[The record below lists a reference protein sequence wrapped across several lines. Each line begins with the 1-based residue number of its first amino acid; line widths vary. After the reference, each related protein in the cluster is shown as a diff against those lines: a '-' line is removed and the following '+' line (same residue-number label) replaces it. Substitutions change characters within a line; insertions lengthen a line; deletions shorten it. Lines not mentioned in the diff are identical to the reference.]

1 MPRAHYSVIKQLQV
15 VFSISVILLVF
26 SLVASFYSTQRLIT
40 NSELVNHTNEVL
52 LESENIMS
60 HLKDAETGQRGYLI
74 TLDPDF
80 LQPYTGAYDKA
91 NRSYNTLKNLTIDN
105 KVQQKNLDEAKRL
118 YDAKF
123 NQMQLIIDLVR
134 RKGMAVSRDTA
145 RQNDEMIKGKK
156 IMDNLRSVIEQ
167 IKKEENNILQS
178 RLEKQSFYI
187 TYTPIVLAIAAIVS
201 ILITGFSYTRI
212 KNELDTKLKEQI
224 KREEAFEE
232 ANRRISVMEGITGRI
247 AQGDYTSRSQDTR
260 DDELGRIGRAL
271 NAMVESLEMSFN
283 DLERRNW
290 LQTGSAEIN
299 NAINGERNA
308 RKLASNLINTLT
320 HFIGVPVG
328 TVYFMESDL
337 SYKLISSYASS
348 TAPEVVYIE
357 KGLVGQAIKEK
368 QIMLVNDL
376 PDNYLVVESSLGQ
389 TPISSL
395 VIMPLVYANMCIGVI
410 ELGFLRSPNEL
421 ELELLK
427 SNADD
432 IAVGVNA
439 ALDYIKLQ
447 NFLEETQAQAE
458 ELQAQHNELENLNAE
473 LEAQS
478 QKLQASEE
486 ELRVQQE
493 ELLQSNTE
501 LEERS
506 LLLEEKNEEIQRK
519 AEELEISTR
528 YKSEFLANM
537 SHELRTPLNS
547 ILLLSRL
554 LAENNENHLS
564 KDEVEYAQVINNS
577 GNGLLGLID
586 EILDLSKIEAGQMKL
601 EFMNVS
607 TNEITDEL
615 KALFTPLAKDKK
627 LDFKVKVADTIPAY
641 LETDRLRLGQILKNL
656 LSNAIKFTSEG
667 EVSLTLEKDTKYDN
681 SVRFIVRDTGI
692 GIPKEKQHLIFEAFQ
707 QADGSTKR
715 KYGGTGLGLSISRE
729 LVKLLGGELVVT
741 SEVNKGSEFTLHLP
755 ISKLNRIE
763 IEEIEVTPVII
774 KKEEEKPQP
783 AKEKTT
789 EFLSTTIPA
798 NIPDDRQSIERDDKV
813 ILIIEDDTA
822 FAKSLLDYSRKKGYK
837 GIVSVRGDEGLK
849 LAGLYKPAGILLDI
863 QLPIMSGWEVMD
875 ALKADPQTRPIPVHI
890 MSSHKMKTES
900 LLKGAVDFVNKP
912 MAFEQMKD
920 VFEKIEY
927 VLNRNAKKVLIIEDN
942 PKHAKALAYF
952 LETFNINSELKSDVD
967 QGIQALRRKDI
978 DCVIL
983 DMGIPD
989 SKAYDMLEQAR
1000 KDPDFENLPIIIFTG
1015 KSLSLSEELKIKKY
1029 ADSIIVKTA
1038 HSYQRM
1044 LDEVSLF
1051 LHLVEDN
1058 KQSEKKEG
1066 RYKKLGE
1073 LSQILKGKN
1082 VLVADD
1088 DIRNIFSLS
1097 KALENYQMNVI
1108 TALDGKEAL
1117 QKLEENAH
1125 IDIVLLDMMMP
1136 QMDGYETAR
1145 KIRENYLWKDMPVIA
1160 VTAKAMTGDRE
1171 KCIQAGA
1178 SDYIT
1183 KPVDIDQLLSL
1194 LRVWLYERS

>member
-271 NAMVESLEMSFN
+271 NAMAESLETSFN

-432 IAVGVNA
+432 IAVA
-439 ALDYIKLQ
+439 
-447 NFLEETQAQAE
+447 
-458 ELQAQHNELENLNAE
+458 
-473 LEAQS
+473 
-478 QKLQASEE
+478 
-486 ELRVQQE
+486 
-493 ELLQSNTE
+493 
-501 LEERS
+501 
-506 LLLEEKNEEIQRK
+506 
-519 AEELEISTR
+519 
-528 YKSEFLANM
+528 
-537 SHELRTPLNS
+537 
-547 ILLLSRL
+547 
-554 LAENNENHLS
+554 
-564 KDEVEYAQVINNS
+564 
-577 GNGLLGLID
+577 
-586 EILDLSKIEAGQMKL
+586 
-601 EFMNVS
+601 
-607 TNEITDEL
+607 
-615 KALFTPLAKDKK
+615 
-627 LDFKVKVADTIPAY
+627 
-641 LETDRLRLGQILKNL
+641 
-656 LSNAIKFTSEG
+656 
-667 EVSLTLEKDTKYDN
+667 
-681 SVRFIVRDTGI
+681 
-692 GIPKEKQHLIFEAFQ
+692 
-707 QADGSTKR
+707 
-715 KYGGTGLGLSISRE
+715 
-729 LVKLLGGELVVT
+729 
-741 SEVNKGSEFTLHLP
+741 
-755 ISKLNRIE
+755 
-763 IEEIEVTPVII
+763 
-774 KKEEEKPQP
+774 
-783 AKEKTT
+783 
-789 EFLSTTIPA
+789 
-798 NIPDDRQSIERDDKV
+798 
-813 ILIIEDDTA
+813 
-822 FAKSLLDYSRKKGYK
+822 
-837 GIVSVRGDEGLK
+837 
-849 LAGLYKPAGILLDI
+849 
-863 QLPIMSGWEVMD
+863 
-875 ALKADPQTRPIPVHI
+875 
-890 MSSHKMKTES
+890 
-900 LLKGAVDFVNKP
+900 
-912 MAFEQMKD
+912 
-920 VFEKIEY
+920 
-927 VLNRNAKKVLIIEDN
+927 
-942 PKHAKALAYF
+942 
-952 LETFNINSELKSDVD
+952 
-967 QGIQALRRKDI
+967 
-978 DCVIL
+978 
-983 DMGIPD
+983 
-989 SKAYDMLEQAR
+989 
-1000 KDPDFENLPIIIFTG
+1000 
-1015 KSLSLSEELKIKKY
+1015 
-1029 ADSIIVKTA
+1029 
-1038 HSYQRM
+1038 
-1044 LDEVSLF
+1044 
-1051 LHLVEDN
+1051 
-1058 KQSEKKEG
+1058 
-1066 RYKKLGE
+1066 
-1073 LSQILKGKN
+1073 
-1082 VLVADD
+1082 
-1088 DIRNIFSLS
+1088 
-1097 KALENYQMNVI
+1097 
-1108 TALDGKEAL
+1108 
-1117 QKLEENAH
+1117 
-1125 IDIVLLDMMMP
+1125 
-1136 QMDGYETAR
+1136 
-1145 KIRENYLWKDMPVIA
+1145 
-1160 VTAKAMTGDRE
+1160 
-1171 KCIQAGA
+1171 
-1178 SDYIT
+1178 
-1183 KPVDIDQLLSL
+1183 
-1194 LRVWLYERS
+1194 